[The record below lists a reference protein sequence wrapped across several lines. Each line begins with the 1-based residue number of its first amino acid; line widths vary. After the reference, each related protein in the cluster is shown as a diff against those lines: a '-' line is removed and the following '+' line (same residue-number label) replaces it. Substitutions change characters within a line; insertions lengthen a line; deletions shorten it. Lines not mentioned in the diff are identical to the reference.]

1 MMQMKRTL
9 GLPLLLL
16 VLVLIA
22 GWIAGTYLP
31 VPFISKARPPASALA
46 AAPASLPLTAGA
58 PAAPS
63 ASASPLLPPSL
74 FASVPDVRQS
84 TGYTCGASAL
94 QAILAYWGTE
104 EREDRLAARLKS
116 TPEAGTHPLDIVRV
130 AREFGLTA
138 DLRDGLDL
146 SDLERALADGAT
158 VIVDLQA
165 WRDRA
170 DIPWTETWDDGHY
183 MVLLGMDAANLYFE
197 DPSLLGARGV
207 IPRAEFV
214 DRWHD
219 YEGDPPLDAV
229 RPEIQPHGH
238 LPQGRP
244 SRARAPGHIRAG
256 ALTGPSR
263 LAPGPDLGT
272 RTRGT
277 CPRPVP
283 IPRSSPG
290 DMSRPG
296 GPLRWG

>member
-1 MMQMKRTL
+1 MKRTA
-9 GLPLLLL
+9 GLPLLLI
-16 VLVLIA
+16 VIALIA

-31 VPFISKARPPASALA
+31 VPFIPKAQPPANALA
-46 AAPASLPLTAGA
+46 AAPTSLQLSAGA

-63 ASASPLLPPSL
+63 SSSSSFSSSPLLPPSL

-104 EREDRLAARLKS
+104 EREDRLAARLHS

-138 DLRDGLDL
+138 ELRDGLDL
-146 SDLERALADGAT
+146 ADLERALADGTT

-165 WRDRA
+165 WRDRT
-170 DIPWTETWDDGHY
+170 DVPWTETWDDGHY

-219 YEGDPPLDAV
+219 YEGDPPLD
-229 RPEIQPHGH
+229 
-238 LPQGRP
+238 P
-244 SRARAPGHIRAG
+244 SDRKYSHMAIFLKG
-256 ALTGPSR
+256 
-263 LAPGPDLGT
+263 
-272 RTRGT
+272 
-277 CPRPVP
+277 
-283 IPRSSPG
+283 
-290 DMSRPG
+290 SRPA
-296 GPLRWG
+296 PARPASFEPVR